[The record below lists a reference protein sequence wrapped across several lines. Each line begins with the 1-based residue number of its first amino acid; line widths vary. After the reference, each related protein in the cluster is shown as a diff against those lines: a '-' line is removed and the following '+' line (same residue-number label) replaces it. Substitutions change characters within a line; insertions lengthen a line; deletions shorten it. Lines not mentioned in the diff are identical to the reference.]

1 MRIKGITYL
10 VLGLALGSLLLMLAA
25 PDNRPAGS
33 PDPATA
39 DRERAGT
46 ERSDDSF
53 SLLADALDP
62 SLQMEL
68 EGIVRKQGLWP
79 AVEKGDL
86 ALLLAIVTDPA
97 RPRMAELNGHQMM
110 YAASLPKIAILFGA
124 AVSIERGRLQPTQA
138 LRQDMVDMIRVSCN
152 DCATRV
158 LEQVGREELIELL
171 QAPEYAFYDPNGEGG
186 LWVGKDYAQAEAYH
200 RDPLFGLSHGATAF
214 QVARFY
220 YRLKTGTLVGPE
232 STELM
237 LEAMSRPGIR
247 HKFVKGLEGI
257 PGIRMLRKSGTW
269 KTFHADSALV
279 QYRDQTYIMVG
290 LANNENGGQ
299 WLAQLASPLNELV
312 NTEGRNGRRLAR
324 LTDPAHEVT
333 EHQGTGGAA
342 RPALP
347 EGVGGSPVP
356 Q

>member
-1 MRIKGITYL
+1 MRFRGKTYL
-10 VLGLALGSLLLMLAA
+10 VLGLAVGSLLLILAA
-25 PDNRPAGS
+25 AGVRPAGR
-33 PDPATA
+33 PAVPVGA
-39 DRERAGT
+39 AQERVAAEG
-46 ERSDDSF
+46 SDNTF
-53 SLLADALDP
+53 SLLADAQDP
-62 SLQMEL
+62 TLQLEL
-68 EGIVRKQGLWP
+68 EGVVRKQGLWQ

-86 ALLLAIVTDPA
+86 ALLLAIVTDSA

-124 AVSIERGRLQPTQA
+124 AVSIERGRLQLTPA
-138 LRQDMVDMIRVSCN
+138 LQQDMVDMIRVSCN

-158 LEQVGREELIELL
+158 LEQVGREELIGLL
-171 QAPEYAFYDPNGEGG
+171 QAPEYGFYDPNGEGG
-186 LWVGKDYAQAEAYH
+186 LWVGKDYAPSQAYQ

-237 LEAMSRPGIR
+237 LEALSSPGIK

-279 QYRDQTYIMVG
+279 HYQDQTYIMVG
-290 LANNENGGQ
+290 LAHHENGGQ
-299 WLAQLASPLNELV
+299 WLAQLASPLNDLV
-312 NTEGRNGRRLAR
+312 RNQGSNSRRLAK
-324 LTDPAHEVT
+324 LTDPV
-333 EHQGTGGAA
+333 
-342 RPALP
+342 R
-347 EGVGGSPVP
+347 
-356 Q
+356 

>member
-1 MRIKGITYL
+1 MRIKGITLL
-10 VLGLALGSLLLMLAA
+10 VLGLAITSLLLILAT
-25 PDNRPAGS
+25 PGNRPAGPAG
-33 PDPATA
+33 PDTA
-39 DRERAGT
+39 AQEPGAS
-46 ERSDDSF
+46 ELSDNSV
-53 SLLADALDP
+53 SLLAEALDP
-62 SLQMEL
+62 SLQLEL
-68 EGIVRKQGLWP
+68 EGLVRKQGLWP

-97 RPRMAELNGHQMM
+97 RPRMAELNGHRMM

-124 AVSIERGRLQPTQA
+124 AVSIERGRLQPTKA
-138 LRQDMVDMIRVSCN
+138 LQQDMVDMIRVSCN

-186 LWVGKDYAQAEAYH
+186 LWVGKDYAPSEAYH

-257 PGIRMLRKSGTW
+257 PGIKMLRKSGTW

-290 LANNENGGQ
+290 LANDENGGQ
-299 WLAQLASPLNELV
+299 WLAQLASPLNDLV
-312 NTEGRNGRRLAR
+312 KSEGRKPRRLAQ
-324 LTDPAHEVT
+324 LTDPV
-333 EHQGTGGAA
+333 
-342 RPALP
+342 R
-347 EGVGGSPVP
+347 
-356 Q
+356 